1 MIVYESTANG
11 TGNFFHREYTA
22 AKKGDSQFEAMFV
35 SWFDIEQY
43 TLAFN
48 SDKEKQGF
56 AEWLYKNRNNENTS
70 SEREE

>member
-22 AKKGDSQFEAMFV
+22 AKEGKSQFEAMFV

-43 TLAFN
+43 TLAFD
-48 SDKEKQGF
+48 SDKENGICRM
-56 AEWLYKNRNNENTS
+56 AL
-70 SEREE
+70 SESGQ